1 MFLELFTFKPNIQNS
16 IRIYEPP
23 CTEPTKQTSL
33 RMSIKKKIQTT
44 YRLNMYIFVFC
55 SQKVK

>member
-33 RMSIKKKIQTT
+33 SMSIKKKVEQH
-44 YRLNMYIFVFC
+44 RLNMYIFVFC